1 MPRKKEEPSVYQLK
15 ITLLGI
21 KPPIWRR
28 IQVPNILLL
37 CCLHD
42 ALQAVLGWT
51 DSHLHQFVKDDTYWS
66 DPEWY
71 EDYDDVE
78 VIDESRVRLGR
89 VLKAE
94 GESVR
99 YDYDFGDNWQ
109 HEVILERILPGPAG
123 RPCPV
128 CLGGERHRPPE
139 DVGGTSG
146 YEAFLEVIFDPTHE
160 EYEHYLTWAGGSFQP
175 EEFNQRAVNEV
186 LSRMSWPTRHRLRN
200 PG

>member
-21 KPPIWRR
+21 EPPIWRR
-28 IQVPNILLL
+28 IQVPNTLLL

-71 EDYDDVE
+71 EDYDDID
-78 VIDESRVRLGR
+78 VIDESRVRVGR

-109 HEVILERILPGPAG
+109 HEVILEKILPAPAV
-123 RPCPV
+123 RPRPV
-128 CLGGERHRPPE
+128 CRGGKRHRPPE

-146 YEAFLEVIFDPTHE
+146 YEEFLEVIFDPTHE
-160 EYEHYLTWAGGSFQP
+160 EYERYLTWAGGSFQP
-175 EEFNQRAVNEV
+175 EEFDQRAVNEV
-186 LSRMSWPTRHRLRN
+186 LSRMSWPARHRLRN

>member
-21 KPPIWRR
+21 EPPIWRR
-28 IQVPNILLL
+28 IQVPNTLLL

-42 ALQAVLGWT
+42 ALQAILGWA
-51 DSHLHQFVKDDTYWS
+51 DSHLHQFVKDGQYWS

-71 EDYDDVE
+71 EDYDDIE
-78 VIDESRVRLGR
+78 VIDESRVRIGR

-109 HEVILERILPGPAG
+109 HEVMLEKVLPTPVV
-123 RPCPV
+123 RPLPV

-146 YEAFLEVIFDPTHE
+146 YEVFLEVIFDPTHE
-160 EYEHYLTWAGGSFQP
+160 DYERYITWAGGSFQP
-175 EEFNQRAVNEV
+175 EEFDQRAVNEV
-186 LSRMSWPTRHRLRN
+186 LSRMSWPARHRLRN

>member
-1 MPRKKEEPSVYQLK
+1 MPRKKEPPSVYQLK

-21 KPPIWRR
+21 EPPIWRR
-28 IQVPNILLL
+28 IQVPNTLLL

-42 ALQAVLGWT
+42 ALQAVFGWT
-51 DSHLHQFVKDDTYWS
+51 DSHMHQFVKDDTYFGN
-66 DPEWY
+66 PEWRP
-71 EDYDDVE
+71 DLDDIKFVE
-78 VIDESRVRLGR
+78 ESRVRVGR

-94 GESVR
+94 GDSVR

-109 HEVILERILPGPAG
+109 HAIVLEKILPAPDVRPGPI
-123 RPCPV
+123 

-146 YEAFLEVIFDPTHE
+146 YERLLEVIFDPTHE
-160 EYEHYLTWAGGSFQP
+160 EYEHYMGWVGGSFQP
-175 EEFNQRAVNEV
+175 EEFNVDAVNET
-186 LSRMSWPTRHRLRN
+186 LARMRWPMRHRRRN

>member
-21 KPPIWRR
+21 EPPILRR
-28 IQVPNILLL
+28 IQVPNTLLL

-71 EDYDDVE
+71 EDYDDIE
-78 VIDESRVRLGR
+78 VIDESRVRVGR
-89 VLKAE
+89 VLEAE
-94 GESVR
+94 GESVC

-109 HEVILERILPGPAG
+109 HEVILEKILPAPTV
-123 RPCPV
+123 RPRPV

-146 YEAFLEVIFDPTHE
+146 YEEFLEVIFDPTHE
-160 EYEHYLTWAGGSFQP
+160 EYERYLTWAGGSFQP
-175 EEFNQRAVNEV
+175 EEFDQRAVNEV
-186 LSRMSWPTRHRLRN
+186 LSRMSWPARHRLRN
-200 PG
+200 QG

>member
-21 KPPIWRR
+21 EPPIWRR
-28 IQVPNILLL
+28 IQVPNTLLL

-51 DSHLHQFVKDDTYWS
+51 DSHLHQFVKDGTYWS
-66 DPEWY
+66 DPGWY
-71 EDYDDVE
+71 EDYDDIE
-78 VIDESRVRLGR
+78 VIDESRVRIGR
-89 VLKAE
+89 VLKIE

-109 HEVILERILPGPAG
+109 HEVVLEKILPTPAV
-123 RPCPV
+123 RPSPR

-146 YEAFLEVIFDPTHE
+146 YEEFLVVIFDPTHE
-160 EYEHYLTWAGGSFQP
+160 EYEHYVGWAGGSFHP
-175 EEFNQRAVNEV
+175 EEFDLKAVNEV
-186 LSRMSWPTRHRLRN
+186 LSRMRWPARHRLRN

>member
-1 MPRKKEEPSVYQLK
+1 MPRKKEEPAVYQLK

-21 KPPIWRR
+21 EPPIWRR
-28 IQVPNILLL
+28 IQVPNTLLL

-51 DSHLHQFVKDDTYWS
+51 DSHLHQFVKDGTYWS

-71 EDYDDVE
+71 EDYDDIE
-78 VIDESRVRLGR
+78 VIDESRVRIGR
-89 VLKAE
+89 VLKIE

-109 HEVILERILPGPAG
+109 HEVVLEKILPTPAV
-123 RPCPV
+123 RPSPR

-146 YEAFLEVIFDPTHE
+146 YEEFLVVIFDPTHE
-160 EYEHYLTWAGGSFQP
+160 EYEHYVGWAGGAFHP
-175 EEFNQRAVNEV
+175 EEFDLKAVNEV
-186 LSRMSWPTRHRLRN
+186 LSRMRWPARHRLRN